1 MQRLDV
7 YMAALNAVRFLLI
20 KDSLLSNV
28 TGIWLAD
35 TRRTLSTQV
44 LRPLLSISQATLLVF
59 LVEYACDLLCMCV
72 IACPRTVGS

>member
-1 MQRLDV
+1 MCVLQLGTPSRGLLMQRLDV
-7 YMAALNAVRFLLI
+7 YMAALNTVRFLLI

-44 LRPLLSISQATLLVF
+44 IHPLLSISQATLLVF
-59 LVEYACDLLCMCV
+59 
-72 IACPRTVGS
+72 

>member
-44 LRPLLSISQATLLVF
+44 IHPLLSISQATLLVF
-59 LVEYACDLLCMCV
+59 LVDYECDLFCCALLLV
-72 IACPRTVGS
+72 LGL